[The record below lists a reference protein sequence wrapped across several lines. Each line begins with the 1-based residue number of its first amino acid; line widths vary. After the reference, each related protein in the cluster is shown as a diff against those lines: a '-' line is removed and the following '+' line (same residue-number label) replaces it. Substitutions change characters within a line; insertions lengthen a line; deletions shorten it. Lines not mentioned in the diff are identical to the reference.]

1 MTGVV
6 GTMALLPEPFPQ
18 CVLRLF
24 GFVRSE
30 GRAIRRDEDNEI
42 SSSSSLAA
50 LRRRYNQ
57 QSERELCWLCA
68 TRVYLKVDP
77 LIIHRREGNPFKMR
91 GAIGSKSSK
100 TIITL
105 NGAKEWG

>member
-42 SSSSSLAA
+42 SSSSLAA

-57 QSERELCWLCA
+57 QSERELCWLHA

-77 LIIHRREGNPFKMR
+77 LIIHRREGEPFKIR
-91 GAIGSKSSK
+91 GRDWVEFSSK

-105 NGAKEWG
+105 NGATEWG